1 MVSPRSTHAVTFLHN
16 WELPFGKGRRYLTN
30 TSKAVDAV
38 AGGWR
43 LSGVNT
49 LYSGIVFTPTIS
61 NAPRVNADFNYFRP
75 DIIGSPS
82 VFESKCSSVVQPQP
96 IPHRKR
102 PTAMEMHPRDLCA
115 ARRSMSLTV
124 ALEGVRHCRE

>member
-30 TSKAVDAV
+30 TSEAVDAV

-43 LSGVNT
+43 LSGINT
-49 LYSGIVFTPTIS
+49 LYSGVVFTPTIS

-82 VFESKCSSVVQPQP
+82 VFESKCSSVVQLRSLYRTANGLPQWRC
-96 IPHRKR
+96 IQGISAR
-102 PTAMEMHPRDLCA
+102 PGALC
-115 ARRSMSLTV
+115 L
-124 ALEGVRHCRE
+124 